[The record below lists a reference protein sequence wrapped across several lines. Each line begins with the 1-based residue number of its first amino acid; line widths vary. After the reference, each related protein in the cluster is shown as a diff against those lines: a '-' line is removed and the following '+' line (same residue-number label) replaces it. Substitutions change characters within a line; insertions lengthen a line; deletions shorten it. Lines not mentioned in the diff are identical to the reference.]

1 MTSSLKALGSIKDVW
16 VQVQQ
21 FGYLSPNCREVTRL
35 RIVLR
40 MAPLSIIIIIIII
53 IIISWQ
59 ENFGTLSEPMT
70 TNYSG
75 DM

>member
-40 MAPLSIIIIIIII
+40 MAPLSIIIIIII
-53 IIISWQ
+53 SWQ